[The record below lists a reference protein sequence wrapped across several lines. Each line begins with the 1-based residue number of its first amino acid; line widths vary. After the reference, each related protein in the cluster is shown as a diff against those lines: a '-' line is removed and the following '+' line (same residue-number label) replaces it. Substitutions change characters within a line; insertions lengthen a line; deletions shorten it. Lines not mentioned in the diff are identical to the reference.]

1 MGKKTRTTLYIDTE
15 IIKEAQE
22 LGLNVSKTCENAL
35 KLAIEHLR
43 PIYHKNNPKDCSKS
57 RVGGAARIR
66 TGVPRAQVS
75 EPRPC

>member
-1 MGKKTRTTLYIDTE
+1 MGKKARTTLYIDTE

-22 LGLNVSKTCENAL
+22 LGLNISKTCEIAL
-35 KLAIEHLR
+35 KQAIEQLR
-43 PIYHKNNPKDCSKS
+43 ALYGKSESKNCPESA
-57 RVGGAARIR
+57 VGGAARIR